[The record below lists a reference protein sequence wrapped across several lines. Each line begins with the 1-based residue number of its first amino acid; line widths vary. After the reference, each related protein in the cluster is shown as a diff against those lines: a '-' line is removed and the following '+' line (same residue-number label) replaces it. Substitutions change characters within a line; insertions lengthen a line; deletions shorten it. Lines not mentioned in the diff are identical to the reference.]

1 LKYFR
6 KIRNHR
12 IKITK
17 IENPNLQ
24 SVFLHAKIKFKMR
37 FINKFKMINKFVHH
51 SWKAFL
57 FLFISVLFLT
67 SCQSETSKT
76 DTVFTELS
84 PEKTNVTFANNI
96 TENDK
101 NNIIQYLYYYNGG
114 GVAAGDVNN
123 DGLPDLYFTSNQGQN
138 KLYLNKGKMRFEDAT
153 EAASVGGKG
162 NWSTG
167 VTMADVNGD
176 GHLDI
181 YVCNVGNYKYFKGRN
196 ELFINNKNG
205 TFTEQAVAF
214 NLAFEG
220 LATQAA
226 FFDYDNDGDLDCY
239 LLNHSTHD
247 AGRNFDVSYRAMPN
261 AIAGDRLMRNDG
273 SQFTDV
279 SAAAG
284 ILSSKVGYGL
294 GIALSDVN
302 QDGCMD
308 IYVSNDFQENDY
320 LYYNNCDGTFREG
333 SAFSLGHQSNF
344 SMGSDI
350 ADFNNDALP
359 DLVTLDMKPEDEQTI
374 KKSAGADSYER
385 YLQKLQD
392 GFHYQYPRNNL
403 HLNRGTLFGRATVF
417 SEIGQLTGIDATDW
431 SWSAL
436 FSDFDNDGLKDL
448 FITNGIF
455 RRPNDMNYLK
465 FQSSDIVQ
473 QNATDLEIATQMPS
487 GKVSNYCYQNK
498 GNLSFKNVTKDW
510 GLEHVGISNGAAYAD
525 LDGDG
530 DMEIITNNI
539 NETAKIYNNN
549 TNEKATYLKI
559 KLKGEDQNT
568 FGIGAKVYIQHQ
580 GKVFYQEQS
589 PTRGFQSSVDY
600 SLNFGL
606 NKITV
611 IDSVTVIWTNGI
623 YETKTEVPTNQ
634 TITFRQ
640 ENAERFFIYT
650 PQKPENPIF
659 LDATKEVG
667 NTITHEENQFS
678 DFSIQ
683 RLMTHALSTEGPAL
697 AIGDVDGDGM
707 EDIFI
712 GGSKGKSGQL
722 HHLRFKNNKYFFA
735 TQRQAFDA
743 ETEDID
749 ATFFDADNDGDLD
762 LFVVTGGNE
771 WEANAAALTDRLYL
785 NDGKGNF
792 TKSPN
797 EIYSNGNGSCVRA
810 NDFDKDGDMDL
821 FIGNRVITGKYG
833 ISPSS
838 TLLINNSEISGQV
851 GKGQFMPLKSAQ
863 FQEIGMVTDAI
874 WVDYDND
881 KDDDLIIVGEF
892 MAITIYENKNG
903 QIVDSP
909 LLIPNSEGWWNTIK
923 TADLDNDGDLD
934 FVVGNHGLNCDLTAS
949 VERPLEMY
957 VHDFDANGS
966 LEHILC
972 YYNGG
977 KSYPFASQDEL
988 ISQVASKRKTY
999 LKYDKYA
1006 QSQIESVFDKSILAK
1021 AKKLTANEL
1030 RTVWIENDRGNF
1042 IIHALPIEAQFAPT
1056 ESILIQDFDG
1066 DGNQDVILGG
1076 NFYGVIP
1083 KIGRYD
1089 ASYGNYLQ
1097 GDGKG
1102 NFKNIEPRK
1111 SGWTLSGEIRAMKMM
1126 EIGDNSAVIVARNN
1140 ENVLVKVWR
1149 KPVE

>member
-1 LKYFR
+1 MTNNIVNY
-6 KIRNHR
+6 
-12 IKITK
+12 
-17 IENPNLQ
+17 
-24 SVFLHAKIKFKMR
+24 
-37 FINKFKMINKFVHH
+37 NKKGLF
-51 SWKAFL
+51 FL
-57 FLFISVLFLT
+57 FVSFLFFI
-67 SCQSETSKT
+67 SCQSENNEN
-76 DTVFTELS
+76 TVFTELS
-84 PEKTNVTFANNI
+84 PEKTGVTFANNI
-96 TENDK
+96 TEDDR

-123 DGLPDLYFTSNQGQN
+123 DGLPDLYFTANQGQN
-138 KLYLNKGKMRFEDAT
+138 KLYLNKGNPEVSGQGFHFEDAT
-153 EAASVGGKG
+153 EAAGVGGKG
-162 NWSTG
+162 NWTTG

-176 GHLDI
+176 GYLDI
-181 YVCNVGNYKYFKGRN
+181 YVCNVGNYKGFTGRN

-214 NLAFEG
+214 NLAFQG

-247 AGRNFDVSYRAMPN
+247 AGRNFDVTYRATPN

-279 SAAAG
+279 SAEAG
-284 ILSSKVGYGL
+284 ILSSKIGYGL
-294 GIALSDVN
+294 GIALSDIN

-308 IYVSNDFQENDY
+308 IYISNDFQENDY

-333 SAFSLGHQSNF
+333 SAMSLGHQSNF

-359 DLVTLDMKPEDEQTI
+359 DLVTLDMKPEDEKTL
-374 KKSAGADSYER
+374 KKSAGAESYER
-385 YLQKLQD
+385 YLQKLND
-392 GFHYQYPRNNL
+392 GFHYQYPRNNV
-403 HLNRGTLFGRATVF
+403 HLNRGTLFGRAAVF

-436 FSDFDNDGLKDL
+436 FSDFDNDGFKDL

-473 QNATDLEIATQMPS
+473 QNATDLEIANQMPS

-498 GNLSFKNVTKDW
+498 GDLKFENVTKKW

-549 TNEKATYLKI
+549 TNKKANYLKI
-559 KLKGEDQNT
+559 KLKGENQNT

-580 GKVFYQEQS
+580 GKVYYQEQS

-600 SLNFGL
+600 ALNFGL
-606 NKITV
+606 KDITV
-611 IDSVTVIWTNGI
+611 IDSVTVIWNNGI
-623 YETKTEVPTNQ
+623 YETKTQVPTNQ
-634 TITFRQ
+634 TMTFSQ
-640 ENAERFFIYT
+640 KNAERFFIYT
-650 PQKPENPIF
+650 PQKPVNPVF
-659 LDATKEVG
+659 LDATKEIG
-667 NTITHEENQFS
+667 IEMAHQENPFS

-697 AIGDVDGDGM
+697 AVGDVNGDGL
-707 EDIFI
+707 DDVFL
-712 GGSKGKSGQL
+712 GGAKGQNGQL
-722 HHLRFKNNKYFFA
+722 FIQKYENA
-735 TQRQAFDA
+735 TPGFTLKSQDFDA
-743 ETEDID
+743 ICEDVD
-749 ATFFDADNDGDLD
+749 AEFFDADNDGDLD
-762 LFVVTGGNE
+762 LFVVSGGNE
-771 WEANAAALTDRLYL
+771 WAENAPALTDRLYL

-792 TKSPN
+792 TKSKN
-797 EIYSNGNGSCVRA
+797 EIFSNGNGSCVRP
-810 NDFDKDGDMDL
+810 NDFDKDGDIDL

-833 ISPSS
+833 VATSS
-838 TLLINNSEISGQV
+838 TLLIND
-851 GKGQFMPLKSAQ
+851 GKGKFMPLKSAE
-863 FQEIGMVTDAI
+863 FQNIGMVTDAI
-874 WVDYDND
+874 WADYDND

-892 MAITIYENKNG
+892 MPITIYENKNG
-903 QIVDSP
+903 QIHHSSF
-909 LLIPNSEGWWNTIK
+909 IIHHSEGWWNTIK
-923 TADLDNDGDLD
+923 AADLDNDGDLD

-949 VERPLEMY
+949 VEKPLEMY
-957 VHDFDANGS
+957 VHDFDENGS
-966 LEHILC
+966 LDQMLC
-972 YYNGG
+972 YFNGE

-988 ISQVASKRKTY
+988 ISQLPAKRKSY

-1006 QSQIESVFDKSILAK
+1006 ESQIESVFDKSALAK

-1030 RTVWIENDRGNF
+1030 HTVWIENDNGKF
-1042 IIHALPIEAQFAPT
+1042 KIHALPIEAQFAPT

-1066 DGNQDVILGG
+1066 DGNQDIILGG

-1102 NFKNIEPRK
+1102 NFKDIEPRK
-1111 SGWTLSGEIRAMKMM
+1111 SGWSLSGEIRDMKMM
-1126 EIGDNSAVIVARNN
+1126 AIGDNVAVIVARNN
-1140 ENVLVKVWR
+1140 GSVLVKVWR
-1149 KPVE
+1149 QFEVE